1 MITMISEKSEKRF
14 IVGRLQTKNLE
25 PYPSLGFSKRKLE
38 GDRPLGNSIGALL
51 GGLFNNKYVERI
63 GEKPQFVTKSF

>member
-1 MITMISEKSEKRF
+1 MISEKSEKRF

-25 PYPSLGFSKRKLE
+25 PSQALDFTKRKLE

-51 GGLFNNKYVERI
+51 GSLFNNKYVERI